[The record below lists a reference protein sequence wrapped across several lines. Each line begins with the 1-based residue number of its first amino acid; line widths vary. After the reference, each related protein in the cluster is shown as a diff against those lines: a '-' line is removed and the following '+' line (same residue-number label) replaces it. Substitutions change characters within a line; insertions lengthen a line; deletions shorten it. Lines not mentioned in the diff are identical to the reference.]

1 MGFENIIVE
10 KKEGVAKITL
20 NRPQA
25 LNALNLPTFAEIQA
39 ALEDIRRDDSVGV
52 VLITGA
58 GRAFSAGLDI
68 KAISGGAAGGDVGVE
83 INRMGL
89 GTIAAIESLP
99 KPVIAMV
106 NGYCLTGALEVA
118 LACDMIIASENA
130 VFGDTHAK
138 WGLRPTWGLSQRL
151 PRAVGV
157 MKAKELSFTAETISA
172 QEAERI
178 GLINKVVPAERLEEA
193 ALELAGKM
201 LSNSRGSLAAYKTL
215 INQGMKAD
223 LATGLKIEAET
234 LTVIEDTAERL
245 KSFGKKT

>member
-1 MGFENIIVE
+1 MDFENIIVE
-10 KKEGVAKITL
+10 KKEGIAKIIL
-20 NRPQA
+20 NRPQV
-25 LNALNLPTFAEIQA
+25 LNALNLQTFSEIQA
-39 ALEDIRRDDSVGV
+39 ALEDIQRDDSVGV

-68 KAISGGAAGGDVGVE
+68 KAISGLVEEGDVGAE
-83 INRMGL
+83 INRMAWR
-89 GTIAAIESLP
+89 TMEAIESLP

-130 VFGDTHAK
+130 IFGDTHAR

-157 MKAKELSFTAETISA
+157 MKAKELSFAAETISA
-172 QEAERI
+172 QQAERI
-178 GLINKVVPAERLEEA
+178 GLINQVAPAHRLEEVA
-193 ALELAGKM
+193 HELAGKM

-234 LTVIEDTAERL
+234 ITVIEDTVDRL
-245 KSFGKKT
+245 KSFGKRT